1 MMDDGMSWAPVPR
14 EPLKRQRGGDVDD
27 REMRRRSSSSSDD
40 TYHHCFRCGQQHM
53 RVMSPCRRPVSHLAP
68 CFYADA
74 TCPSLSGAPRIRSGR
89 CAPVTFMEEQLVMCL
104 SCKWSDP
111 ATFVLGT
118 FGSNPPE
125 PGLADVMA
133 VRVPHVCEPLQRR
146 PTRVP
151 PPRYCAQTATRQ
163 MAARWQVAAR
173 PPNVTSAVSEADDAL
188 LEQLATD
195 ELGRRK
201 LNPRKPNSGM
211 MRGF

>member
-146 PTRVP
+146 PTRVMCLRP
-151 PPRYCAQTATRQ
+151 APRADGHPADGRPADGHLADGRPATGRDERCLRGGRLPPR
-163 MAARWQVAAR
+163 AAGDR
-173 PPNVTSAVSEADDAL
+173 
-188 LEQLATD
+188 
-195 ELGRRK
+195 
-201 LNPRKPNSGM
+201 
-211 MRGF
+211 